1 MWIFICILLVIGIL
15 SAIFLF
21 QNKGKEPATGRKGI
35 EKKKPPRPRPQ
46 FVPALDDLPKE
57 GELVDTGILRQ
68 DPESPTGPETL
79 EKRIQNGIRLIFADQ
94 SVGIVTPQSRLRLE
108 DVDPAVR
115 TAVLGQIKQLK
126 AFRSTYDLYQ
136 ALDDPKTDMSTLSKS
151 IVTDP
156 ILSGK
161 ILRAAN
167 SAYFGLQQRINSI
180 GHAIMII
187 GILNLKHI
195 LYQDYFRQL
204 AGTRGA
210 TETVLQNRL
219 WEHAT
224 LTSICALHTYGIFND
239 VDRGTIFT
247 LGLLQDVGK
256 YVLMGLDPIKKI
268 KDGEE
273 RQPLSKMAIQEEYQ
287 VYGINHVLI
296 GRLIFEEWG
305 FSDLMI
311 KICEMHHEPSRN
323 QMESLGL
330 NRTEMQYLLVLFL
343 SDQIAKL
350 FGSEEGGVSP
360 IWPIDPTYRT
370 MIQKERLSTALM
382 DPTLFL
388 KIQKA
393 RTLMKSYV

>member
-1 MWIFICILLVIGIL
+1 MWIFVFILLVIGIL
-15 SAIFLF
+15 AAIFLF
-21 QNKGKEPATGRKGI
+21 QNKGKEPAAGRKGI
-35 EKKKPPRPRPQ
+35 DEKKPVRPHPQ
-46 FVPALDDLPKE
+46 LVLAKDDLPKE
-57 GELVDTGILRQ
+57 GERDDRGILSQ
-68 DPESPTGPETL
+68 DPESPTGPEAL
-79 EKRIQNGIRLIFADQ
+79 EKRIQKGISLIFADQ
-94 SVGIVTPQSRLRLE
+94 SAGLITPQSRLRLE

-126 AFRSTYDLYQ
+126 AFKSTYDLYQ

-167 SAYFGLQQRINSI
+167 SAYFGLQQHINSI
-180 GHAIMII
+180 GHAIMLI

-210 TETVLQNRL
+210 RETALQNRL

-224 LTSICALHTYGIFND
+224 LTSICALHTYDIFDD

-247 LGLLQDVGK
+247 LGLLHDVGK
-256 YVLMGLDPIKKI
+256 YVLMGLDPVKKI

-273 RQPLSKMAIQEEYQ
+273 RQPLSKMAIQEEVE

-296 GRLIFEEWG
+296 GRLIFEEWE

-311 KICEMHHEPSRN
+311 KICEMHYEPSRN
-323 QMESLGL
+323 PMESLRL
-330 NRTEMQYLLVLFL
+330 NPTEMQYLLVLFL

-350 FGSEEGGVSP
+350 FGIEEDELSP

-370 MIQKERLSTALM
+370 MIQKERLSSALM

-393 RTLMKSYV
+393 RIMMKS